1 MALTLNVHPLAL
13 PDVKYLYGVS
23 RPPLKHIPAI
33 ALPFNFT
40 HQVLQPIQMLQEM
53 DVDIFDPKY
62 LDFFDLWVMQTVRA
76 KFISVASARISAKTR
91 RTEVAAVCTTLPHDH
106 H

>member
-1 MALTLNVHPLAL
+1 
-13 PDVKYLYGVS
+13 
-23 RPPLKHIPAI
+23 
-33 ALPFNFT
+33 
-40 HQVLQPIQMLQEM
+40 MLQEM

-91 RTEVAAVCTTLPHDH
+91 RTEVAAVCTTLPP
-106 H
+106 